1 MSTIFTK
8 IIEREIPGYFI
19 YEDDVCV
26 AIMDVFPSVEG
37 QSLVILKREVNYL
50 FDVTEDEYFHL
61 MNVARHVAKA
71 TDKALD
77 VERTCM
83 VVEGFEVP
91 HVHVKLFPV
100 KEVTDGVSLNS
111 LTSNF
116 EEASPE
122 ALAALAEKIKE
133 AL

>member
-26 AIMDVFPSVEG
+26 AIMDAFPAVEG
-37 QSLVILKREVNYL
+37 QSLIILKREVSYL
-50 FDVTEDEYFHL
+50 FDTTPEEYAHL
-61 MNVARHVAKA
+61 LSLARQVASA
-71 TDKALD
+71 TDEALGT
-77 VERTCM
+77 ERTCM

-91 HVHVKLFPV
+91 HVHIKLFPF
-100 KEVTDGVSLNS
+100 KDTEGAS
-111 LTSNF
+111 LTKTIG
-116 EEASPE
+116 SPGKGDPE
-122 ALAALAEKIKE
+122 KLTALAEKIKT

>member
-8 IIEREIPGYFI
+8 VINREVPGYFI
-19 YEDDVCV
+19 YEDAVCAAV
-26 AIMDVFPSVEG
+26 MDVAPSVEG
-37 QSLVILKREVNYL
+37 QSVIILKREVSYL

-61 MNVARHVAKA
+61 MNVARHVVKA
-71 TDKALD
+71 TDKALG

-116 EEASPE
+116 EEAEPE
-122 ALAALAEKIKE
+122 VLAALAEKIKE

>member
-1 MSTIFTK
+1 MS
-8 IIEREIPGYFI
+8 IINR
-19 YEDDVCV
+19 
-26 AIMDVFPSVEG
+26 A
-37 QSLVILKREVNYL
+37 VNYL

-61 MNVARHVAKA
+61 MNVARHVVKA

-77 VERTCM
+77 IERTCM

-100 KEVTDGVSLNS
+100 KEITEGISLNS
-111 LTSNF
+111 LTSNPSKA
-116 EEASPE
+116 EPYVR
-122 ALAALAEKIKE
+122 AALAEKIKA